1 MRTRIALAGTAV
13 VAALLVT
20 AGIAGA
26 LTTGNASGPAQV
38 QNQASMSDTVTVSGS
53 GSVQASADRAVVRVA
68 VLAAG
73 DDIGTVRSDLSE
85 NATSMRQALQDSGID
100 SSQIRT
106 NYYDI
111 SSQARYG
118 GPQGEEPKYQAVH
131 SFTVTVEN
139 PDEVGAVIDTAVS
152 NGASEVGGVEFTLSA
167 DKREDLRQDALEA
180 AMDNA
185 RSEASTVAGAE
196 DLQISGVDRIST
208 TQYDS
213 RPYAVETAALA
224 AGGDGAS
231 TSIDSGPVTVSASVT
246 VVYETSD

>member
-38 QNQASMSDTVTVSGS
+38 QDQASMSDTVTVAGS
-53 GSVQASADRAVVRVA
+53 GSVQASADKAVVRVA

-73 DDIGTVRSDLSE
+73 DDIGTVRTDLSE
-85 NATSMRQALQDSGID
+85 NASSMRQALRDTGID
-100 SSQIRT
+100 SDQIRT

-111 SSQARYG
+111 SSQSRYG
-118 GPQGEEPKYQAVH
+118 GPQGEEPEYQAVH

-139 PDEVGAVIDTAVS
+139 PDDVGSVIDTAVS
-152 NGASEVGGVEFTLSA
+152 NGASEVDGVEFTLSA
-167 DKREDLRQDALEA
+167 DRREQLRQDALEA
-180 AMDNA
+180 AMENA
-185 RSEASTVAGAE
+185 RTEASTVAGAE
-196 DLQISGVDRIST
+196 DIQISGVDRIST

-213 RPYAVETAALA
+213 SPYAVETAALA
-224 AGGDGAS
+224 SGDAGG

-246 VVYETSD
+246 VVYETSG

>member
-20 AGIAGA
+20 AGMAGA
-26 LTTGNASGPAQV
+26 LSTGSGAGPAQV
-38 QNQASMSDTVTVSGS
+38 QNQQSMSDTVTVSGG
-53 GSVQASADRAVVRVA
+53 GSVQAEADRAVVRVA
-68 VLAAG
+68 VLATG
-73 DDIGTVRSDLSE
+73 DDISTVRNQLSE
-85 NATSMRQALQDSGID
+85 NASSMRDALRSSGISGD
-100 SSQIRT
+100 QIRT

-118 GPQGEEPKYQAVH
+118 APRGEEPKYRAVH

-152 NGASEVGGVEFTLSA
+152 NGASEVGGVEFTLSTE
-167 DKREDLRQDALEA
+167 KRAELRQDALEA

-185 RSEASTVAGAE
+185 RTEASTVAGAE
-196 DLQISGVDRIST
+196 DIQISGVDRIST
-208 TQYDS
+208 TDYNS

-224 AGGDGAS
+224 AGDAGG

-246 VVYETSD
+246 VVYETSG

>member
-26 LTTGNASGPAQV
+26 LTTSNASGPAQV

-73 DDIGTVRSDLSE
+73 DDIGAVRSDLSE
-85 NATSMRQALQDSGID
+85 NATSMRQALRETGID
-100 SSQIRT
+100 SDQIRT

-111 SSQARYG
+111 SSQARYRS
-118 GPQGEEPKYQAVH
+118 PQGDEPKYRATH
-131 SFTVTVEN
+131 SFTVTVED

-152 NGASEVGGVEFTLSA
+152 NGASEVGGVEFTLSG
-167 DKREDLRQDALEA
+167 DKRAQLRQDALEA
-180 AMDNA
+180 AMENA
-185 RSEASTVAGAE
+185 RTEASTVVGAE
-196 DLQISGVDRIST
+196 DLRISGVDRIST
-208 TQYDS
+208 TNYDS

-224 AGGDGAS
+224 SGDAGG
-231 TSIDSGPVTVSASVT
+231 TSINSGPVTVSASVT
-246 VVYETSD
+246 VVYETNG